1 LNDSIKIPKR
11 YLIANTQALIEL
23 KSYKGNIEGW
33 LNDRTRNKDIVIA
46 SLEKE
51 NQTLRKVDEVNSL
64 LFKAYQKDST
74 ILHGEVNDIRR
85 QLRNEKAK
93 KWGLGVAI
101 PVSLVLGFVLGFYIP
116 KL

>member
-1 LNDSIKIPKR
+1 MNDSIKIPKR

-46 SLEKE
+46 SLEKS
-51 NQTLRKVDEVNSL
+51 NAQLRHTDSISSL

-74 ILHGEVNDIRR
+74 ILHGEVNDVRR
-85 QLRNEKAK
+85 QLRRQKAK
-93 KWGLGVAI
+93 NWGFGVAI
-101 PVSLVLGFVLGFYIP
+101 PLNLVLGILIGFYIP

>member
-1 LNDSIKIPKR
+1 MV
-11 YLIANTQALIEL
+11 EL

-33 LNDRTRNKDIVIA
+33 LNDRTKAKDITIF
-46 SLEKE
+46 SLEQE
-51 NQTLRKVDEVNSL
+51 NKKLRKADEVSSL
-64 LFKAYQKDST
+64 LFKAYQKDSM
-74 ILHGEVNDIRR
+74 ILHHEVNDMRR
-85 QLRNEKAK
+85 QLRGEKAK

>member
-1 LNDSIKIPKR
+1 MNDSIKIPKK

-33 LNDRTRNKDIVIA
+33 LNERTRNKDIVIA

-51 NQTLRKVDEVNSL
+51 NQKLRKADEVSSL
-64 LFKAYQKDST
+64 LFKTYQRDST
-74 ILHGEVNDIRR
+74 LLQREVNDVRR
-85 QLRNEKAK
+85 QLRGEKAK